1 MNPNHTFG
9 FDNVFD
15 QRDAYSARWDKYRGR
30 DVIPLWLADMD
41 FRSPPAV
48 IEALGRRVEHGI
60 FGYPSVP
67 PELVEVVLSTLLAD
81 YGWAV
86 KPDWLVWLPGLVS
99 ALNVICRAAAGPGEE
114 VLTAVPV
121 YPPFLSA
128 PKFSGRGLATGPL
141 VKADG
146 RWTFD
151 FERLESLITP
161 RTRLFL
167 LCNPHNPVGR
177 VYTKEE
183 LTALARICEQ
193 HDLIICADEI
203 HCGLILDED
212 KAHVPLATLD
222 PAIAARTVTL
232 MSPSK
237 TFNLPGLGC
246 AFAIIADEQLRR
258 KFKRAKAGIVPG
270 VNLLGYVAAL
280 AAYQDKSGWHEAL
293 LSYLR
298 ANRDLVTEAVN
309 RMPGL
314 SMTRVEATYL
324 AWIDTRAAG
333 IEEPVQ
339 FFENA
344 GVSLADGTAFG
355 GPGFVR
361 LSFACPQAMLKEA
374 LNRMRRALKQFNRGF
389 RASGEFSPT
398 P

>member
-1 MNPNHTFG
+1 MNPDPPFG
-9 FDNVFD
+9 FDNVPD
-15 QRDAYSARWDKYRGR
+15 HRNAYSAKWDKYRGR
-30 DVIPLWLADMD
+30 DIIPLWLADMD

-48 IEALGRRVEHGI
+48 IEALRRRVEHGI

-67 PELVEVVLSTLLAD
+67 PELVEVVRSMLLAD
-81 YGWAV
+81 YGWEV

-99 ALNVICRAAAGPGEE
+99 ALNVICRAAAEPGEE

-128 PKFSGRGLATGPL
+128 PKLSGRGLVTVPL
-141 VKADG
+141 VKADDH
-146 RWTFD
+146 WTFD
-151 FERLESLITP
+151 FDRLESLITP

-177 VYTKEE
+177 VYTREE
-183 LTALARICEQ
+183 LTTLARICEQ

-203 HCGLILDED
+203 HCGIILDQD
-212 KAHVPLATLD
+212 KAHVPLAALD
-222 PAIAARTVTL
+222 PAIAPRTVTL

-246 AFAIIADEQLRR
+246 AFAIISDEQLRR
-258 KFKRAKAGIVPG
+258 KFKQAKAGIVPG

-298 ANRDLVTEAVN
+298 ANRDLVTESIN
-309 RMPGL
+309 QMPGL
-314 SMTRVEATYL
+314 SMTHVEATYL
-324 AWIDTRAAG
+324 AWIDTREAG
-333 IEEPVQ
+333 IEEPVK

-344 GVSLADGTAFG
+344 GVGLAYGAAFG

-361 LSFACPQAMLKEA
+361 LSFACPQVTLKEA
-374 LNRMRRALKQFNRGF
+374 LNRMGQAL
-389 RASGEFSPT
+389 A
-398 P
+398 

>member
-1 MNPNHTFG
+1 MNPDPAFG
-9 FDNVFD
+9 FDNVPD
-15 QRDAYSARWDKYRGR
+15 QHSAYSARWDKCRGR
-30 DVIPLWLADMD
+30 DIIPMWLADMD

-48 IEALGRRVEHGI
+48 IEALRRRVEHGI

-67 PELVEVVLSTLLAD
+67 PELVEVILSMLLAD
-81 YGWAV
+81 YGWEV

-99 ALNVICRAAAGPGEE
+99 ALNVICRAAAEPGEE

-128 PKFSGRGLATGPL
+128 PKFSGRGLATASL
-141 VKADG
+141 IRRAG

-183 LTALARICEQ
+183 LTALARICDK

-203 HCGLILDED
+203 HCGLILDQD

-246 AFAIIADEQLRR
+246 AFAVIADEQLRR
-258 KFKRAKAGIVPG
+258 KFKQAKAGIVPG

-298 ANRDLVTEAVN
+298 ANRDLVTAAIN
-309 RMPGL
+309 QMPGL
-314 SMTRVEATYL
+314 SMTHVEATYL
-324 AWIDTRAAG
+324 AWIDTREAG
-333 IEEPVQ
+333 IEEPVK
-339 FFENA
+339 FFEEA
-344 GVSLADGTAFG
+344 GVGLGDGATFG

-361 LSFACPQAMLKEA
+361 LSFACPQVTLQEA
-374 LNRMRRALKQFNRGF
+374 LARMRRALR
-389 RASGEFSPT
+389 
-398 P
+398 

>member
-1 MNPNHTFG
+1 MNPTPAFS
-9 FDNVFD
+9 FDTVPD
-15 QRDAYSARWDKYRGR
+15 QRGAYSASWDKYRGR
-30 DVIPLWLADMD
+30 DIIPLWLADMG

-67 PELVEVVLSTLLAD
+67 PELVEVVLSMLLAA
-81 YGWAV
+81 YGWEV
-86 KPDWLVWLPGLVS
+86 KPDWLVWLPGLVT
-99 ALNVICRAAAGPGEE
+99 ALNVICRAAAEPGDE

-128 PKFSGRGLATGPL
+128 PKYSGRGLSTVPL
-141 VKADG
+141 VKVDD

-203 HCGLILDED
+203 HCGLVLDAD
-212 KAHVPLATLD
+212 KAHVPLAALD

-258 KFKRAKAGIVPG
+258 KFKQAKAGIVPG

-280 AAYQDKSGWHEAL
+280 AAYRDGAQWHAAL

-298 ANRDLVTEAVN
+298 ANLDLVTAAIN
-309 RMPGL
+309 QMPGL
-314 SMTRVEATYL
+314 SMTHVEATYL

-333 IEEPVQ
+333 IEEPVK

-344 GVSLADGTAFG
+344 GVGLADGAQFG

-361 LSFACPQAMLKEA
+361 LSFACPQVTLVEA
-374 LNRMRRALKQFNRGF
+374 LNRMRQAL
-389 RASGEFSPT
+389 A
-398 P
+398 

>member
-1 MNPNHTFG
+1 MNLVDRDHPFD
-9 FDNVFD
+9 FDNLPD
-15 QRDAYSARWDKYRGR
+15 QRGAYSAKWDKYRGR
-30 DVIPLWLADMD
+30 DIIPLWLADMD

-48 IEALGRRVEHGI
+48 IEALRRRVEHGV
-60 FGYPSVP
+60 FSYPSVP
-67 PELVEVVLSTLLAD
+67 PELVEVILSMLQAA
-81 YGWAV
+81 YGWEV
-86 KPDWLVWLPGLVS
+86 KPEWLVWLPGLVS
-99 ALNVICRAAAGPGEE
+99 ALNVICRAAAAPGEE
-114 VLTAVPV
+114 VLTAAPV

-128 PKFSGRGLATGPL
+128 PKLSGRGLATVPL
-141 VKADG
+141 IQAAG

-203 HCGLILDED
+203 HCGLILDAD
-212 KAHVPLATLD
+212 KTHVALASLD

-246 AFAIIADEQLRR
+246 AFAIISDEQLRR
-258 KFKRAKAGIVPG
+258 KFKQAKAGIVPG

-280 AAYQDKSGWHEAL
+280 AAYRDGAEWHAAL

-298 ANRDLVTEAVN
+298 ANRDLITGAVN
-309 RMPGL
+309 SMPGL
-314 SMTRVEATYL
+314 SMTHVEATYL
-324 AWIDTRAAG
+324 AWIDTRGAG
-333 IEEPVQ
+333 PAEPVK

-344 GVSLADGTAFG
+344 GVGLADGAAFG

-361 LSFACPQAMLKEA
+361 LSFACPRVTLAEA
-374 LNRMRRALKQFNRGF
+374 LNRMRRAL
-389 RASGEFSPT
+389 E
-398 P
+398 

>member
-1 MNPNHTFG
+1 MYPDYTFG
-9 FDNVFD
+9 FDNLPD
-15 QRDAYSARWDKYRGR
+15 QRGAYSARWDKYQGR
-30 DVIPLWLADMD
+30 DIIPLWLADMD

-48 IEALGRRVEHGI
+48 IEALGRRVEHGV

-67 PELVEVVLSTLLAD
+67 PELVEVVLSMLLAD
-81 YGWAV
+81 YGWEV
-86 KPDWLVWLPGLVS
+86 KPEWLVWLPGLVT

-128 PKFSGRGLATGPL
+128 PKYSGRGLATVPL
-141 VKADG
+141 ILAAG

-177 VYTKEE
+177 VYTRDE
-183 LTALARICEQ
+183 LTTLARICEK

-203 HCGLILDED
+203 HCGLILDPD
-212 KAHVPLATLD
+212 KSHVPLAVLD

-246 AFAIIADEQLRR
+246 AFAVIADEQLRR
-258 KFKRAKAGIVPG
+258 KFKQAKAGIVPG

-280 AAYQDKSGWHEAL
+280 AAYRDGSEWHAAL

-298 ANRDLVTEAVN
+298 GNRDLVAATVDQ
-309 RMPGL
+309 MPGL

-324 AWIDTRAAG
+324 AWIDTREAG
-333 IEEPVQ
+333 IEDPVK

-344 GVSLADGTAFG
+344 GVGLADGAQFG

-361 LSFACPQAMLKEA
+361 MSFACPRATLKEA
-374 LNRMRRALKQFNRGF
+374 LARMRRAL
-389 RASGEFSPT
+389 P
-398 P
+398 